1 MAGASGCLAAA
12 AAAGAEPQIEAAGG
26 VLWRPVADT
35 IELAVVHRPRYDDWS
50 IPKGKL
56 EPGEHPLL
64 GALRELHEE
73 TGCDAV
79 VGRFVGEARYRHGG
93 RPKRVRYWAMRATG
107 GTFVSGDE
115 VDELVWLPL
124 PEAAKRVDTDADRRI
139 LDAFA
144 TDMRATTACVV
155 ARALSVDLLEPATVL
170 AVQAFRPVRVLDA
183 AVMTDADVGAI
194 VGHVRGGESVL
205 CCANPIG
212 FSDMVA
218 GLRRSLG
225 GTQLIENSVAEGGF
239 VVLHVAAGEPELVAV
254 DSYPLGRSVAADR

>member
-1 MAGASGCLAAA
+1 VAGASGSLAGAT
-12 AAAGAEPQIEAAGG
+12 AAAGGAAGAGGEPQIEAAGG
-26 VLWRPVADT
+26 VLWRPVVDT

-73 TGCDAV
+73 TGFDAV
-79 VGRFVGEARYRHGG
+79 AGRFVGEARYRHGG

-115 VDELVWLPL
+115 VDELAWLPL

-139 LDAFA
+139 LDTFA
-144 TDMRATTACVV
+144 TDTRATTACVV
-155 ARALSVDLLEPATVL
+155 ARAPSVDLLEPAIVL
-170 AVQAFRPVRVLDA
+170 AMQAFNPVRVLDA
-183 AVMTDADVGAI
+183 AVMAGTDVGGI
-194 VGHVRGGESVL
+194 VAHVRAGESVL
-205 CCANPIG
+205 CCAEPTE
-212 FSDMVA
+212 FSDIVA
-218 GLRRSLG
+218 GLGRSLG
-225 GTQLIENSVAEGGF
+225 GTQLIENSVAEGDF

-254 DSYPLGRSVAADR
+254 DSYPLG

>member
-1 MAGASGCLAAA
+1 VTGASGSLV
-12 AAAGAEPQIEAAGG
+12 AAGAEPQIEAAGG

-56 EPGEHPLL
+56 EPGEYPLL
-64 GALRELHEE
+64 AAVRELHEE
-73 TGCDAV
+73 TGFDAV
-79 VGRFVGEARYRHGG
+79 AGRFVGEARYRHGG

-124 PEAAKRVDTDADRRI
+124 PEAAERVDTDADRRI

-144 TDMRATTACVV
+144 TDMRATTACVI
-155 ARALSVDLLEPATVL
+155 ARAPSVDLLEPAIAL
-170 AVQAFRPVRVLDA
+170 AVQAFNPVRVFDA
-183 AVMTDADVGAI
+183 AAMADADVGGI
-194 VGHVRGGESVL
+194 VAHARAGESVL
-205 CCANPIG
+205 CCADPTD
-212 FSDMVA
+212 FSETVA
-218 GLRRSLG
+218 DLKRSLG
-225 GTQLIENSVAEGGF
+225 GTQLIENSVAEGDF

-254 DSYPLGRSVAADR
+254 DSYSLG